1 MSARARAEV
10 NFFAS
15 LVTPGEVIATCEQS
29 TALNALARQKHSA
42 DRPGRKRSSELA
54 TWDAAVDEGKSESEW
69 RKRNMADAAADEVKS
84 ETEWRKRN
92 VLGATDEQ
100 RVEDALAWG

>member
-15 LVTPGEVIATCEQS
+15 LVTPSEVIAACEQS

-54 TWDAAVDEGKSESEW
+54 TWDAAVDEGKSE
-69 RKRNMADAAADEVKS
+69 A
-84 ETEWRKRN
+84 EWRKRN
-92 VLGATDEQ
+92 VLGVTVGLTGDGRPLDLETPSNANRAVT
-100 RVEDALAWG
+100 